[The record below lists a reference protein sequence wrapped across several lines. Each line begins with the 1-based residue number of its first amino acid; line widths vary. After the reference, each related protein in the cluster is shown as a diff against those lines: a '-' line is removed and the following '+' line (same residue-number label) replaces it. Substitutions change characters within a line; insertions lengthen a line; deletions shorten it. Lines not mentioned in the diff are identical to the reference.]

1 MFYITFYI
9 SFVHMN
15 KINLKTFFHSILK
28 EKNIT
33 ISDLAENTLKSQAGV
48 SNILNKKTMNFKT
61 FQELMNGLNEDV
73 VLTLKNGNNY
83 LIDNKI

>member
-1 MFYITFYI
+1 M
-9 SFVHMN
+9 
-15 KINLKTFFHSILK
+15 
-28 EKNIT
+28 T

>member
-1 MFYITFYI
+1 
-9 SFVHMN
+9 MN